1 MQSWIQAWIRR
12 EDFQA
17 EHGELVNLTMPD
29 GGSFHR
35 LLIVGLGEEK
45 LSRSSDF
52 VRRSEVRAV
61 FSGIASH
68 MERVLPPSGVAKV
81 ERGVLCESF
90 TKATLLSLYQF
101 DHYRS
106 EKKRKTFYPEW
117 VTILASRRDHQFL
130 QRGVDAGVI
139 IAEAVHRARDCGNMP
154 SNHLTPQT
162 FAAWAVE
169 MGKLPRVKTTVLD
182 ESEIRKL
189 KMGAFLGVS
198 GGSSHPPRFM
208 IVEYRGN
215 AKKKAVSVL
224 VGKAITFD
232 SGGISLKPSES
243 MECMKFDMM
252 GGAAVLGTIQAL
264 AKLKAKVNIV
274 GLVPATENMPGSK
287 AYKPGDVLTTM
298 SGKTIEV
305 LNTDAE
311 GRMILSDALI
321 YAKRYHPNFIADIA
335 TLTGSCASLLGS
347 EASGVMMRQDDLMSG
362 FQTAAQRSGDRVW
375 QLPLYP
381 EHFEMMKSDIADVKN
396 IGGRTSGAMT
406 AGAFLAT
413 FVDEKTPWAH
423 FNIAGTADMSE
434 AKPYISKGATG
445 VGIDFYSIFSYI
457 PSILMYHVH
466 GRYCAGSHFRFR
478 SAGLTAAIYAARA
491 NLNPLVIDGDT
502 PGGQLM
508 LRPRL
513 KIIGFSDGIL
523 GPDLMVQFRKQA
535 ERFGTQF
542 VNGVVSLLIFETPL
556 NVTVENETLEGR
568 SVIIATG
575 ASTRWLGLS
584 PKPVFAVTACRVVP
598 LATALFFE
606 IKN

>member
-1 MQSWIQAWIRR
+1 MFQCSSEKLSSHRADAVVFFVLKGKPFLLPAEFKVLDSKMQSWIQAWIRR

-45 LSRSSDF
+45 SLTIERFRSAVGGASRFFQRHRVATWS
-52 VRRSEVRAV
+52 V
-61 FSGIASH
+61 F
-68 MERVLPPSGVAKV
+68 LPPSGVARWSA
-81 ERGVLCESF
+81 EFCAESF

-423 FNIAGTADMSE
+423 FDIAGTADMSE

-445 VGIDFYSIFSYI
+445 VGIDFFIQY
-457 PSILMYHVH
+457 
-466 GRYCAGSHFRFR
+466 FRTFHQ
-478 SAGLTAAIYAARA
+478 S
-491 NLNPLVIDGDT
+491 
-502 PGGQLM
+502 
-508 LRPRL
+508 
-513 KIIGFSDGIL
+513 
-523 GPDLMVQFRKQA
+523 
-535 ERFGTQF
+535 
-542 VNGVVSLLIFETPL
+542 
-556 NVTVENETLEGR
+556 
-568 SVIIATG
+568 
-575 ASTRWLGLS
+575 
-584 PKPVFAVTACRVVP
+584 
-598 LATALFFE
+598 
-606 IKN
+606 